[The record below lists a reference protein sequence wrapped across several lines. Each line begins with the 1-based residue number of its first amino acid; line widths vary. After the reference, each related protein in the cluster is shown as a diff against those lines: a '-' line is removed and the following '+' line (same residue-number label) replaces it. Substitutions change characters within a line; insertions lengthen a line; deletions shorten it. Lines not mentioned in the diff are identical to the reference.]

1 MSTTALPVTPTS
13 VARRRL
19 RVIRPPSLSVIQ
31 LLGSISEVRDYL
43 DLILTLSAH
52 RVKIRYKQSLLGISW
67 AVFQPLSLMFIYTM
81 LFSLMNN
88 VPTSGIPYA
97 LLSFGGLLP
106 WLCFQSALTG
116 GTNGLVSHG
125 SLISKVYF
133 PREILPLTYVIA
145 SLFDFV
151 IGCSVLTGM
160 MLYYGVPITAKVLYI
175 IPIMTTLA
183 LFVLSVSWITSMLQ
197 VRFRDIGVAIPLAL
211 QIWMFATPV
220 VYPMSA
226 VHANLTPKWYAVY
239 MANPM
244 VGMIENFRRVA
255 LLGEAPDISS
265 FMISLL
271 ATIILFPI
279 AYVFFKHA
287 DATAADII

>member
-1 MSTTALPVTPTS
+1 MSTTTLSVTPTS

-19 RVIRPPSLSVIQ
+19 RIIRPPSFSVVQ
-31 LLGSISEVRDYL
+31 LLGSLSEVQDYL

-52 RVKIRYKQSLLGISW
+52 RIKIRYKQSLLGISW
-67 AVFQPLSLMFIYTM
+67 AIFQPLSLMFIYTM

-116 GTNGLVSHG
+116 GTNGVVSHG

-145 SLFDFV
+145 ALFDFV
-151 IGCSVLTGM
+151 IGSSVLAVM
-160 MLYYGVPITAKVLYI
+160 MLYYGVPITAKVLYAV
-175 IPIMTTLA
+175 PIMTTLA

-220 VYPMSA
+220 VYPMSSA
-226 VHANLTPKWYAVY
+226 HSLPPPWFAVY

-244 VGMIENFRRVA
+244 VGLIENFRRVV
-255 LLGEAPDISS
+255 LLGEAPDIRS

-279 AYVFFKHA
+279 AYIFFKHA

>member
-1 MSTTALPVTPTS
+1 
-13 VARRRL
+13 
-19 RVIRPPSLSVIQ
+19 
-31 LLGSISEVRDYL
+31 
-43 DLILTLSAH
+43 
-52 RVKIRYKQSLLGISW
+52 
-67 AVFQPLSLMFIYTM
+67 
-81 LFSLMNN
+81 
-88 VPTSGIPYA
+88 
-97 LLSFGGLLP
+97 
-106 WLCFQSALTG
+106 
-116 GTNGLVSHG
+116 
-125 SLISKVYF
+125 
-133 PREILPLTYVIA
+133 
-145 SLFDFV
+145 
-151 IGCSVLTGM
+151 
-160 MLYYGVPITAKVLYI
+160 
-175 IPIMTTLA
+175 MTTLA